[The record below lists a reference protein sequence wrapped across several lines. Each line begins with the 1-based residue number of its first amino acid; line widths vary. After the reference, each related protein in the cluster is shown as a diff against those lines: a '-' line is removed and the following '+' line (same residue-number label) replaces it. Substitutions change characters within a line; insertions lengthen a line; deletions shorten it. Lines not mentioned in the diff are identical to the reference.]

1 MFVSAEPHRGNKN
14 FSIRLTRQ
22 VMAGCCVAAFQVASI
37 GSAAAQTTADD
48 SSGVDETPAQDIVV
62 TANKR
67 EQSLLKVPMSVTAI
81 SGDQLARKGINDVQ
95 DLVKVTPG
103 LSFVESGRSVPV
115 YSLRGVG
122 FFDQSVAARPTV
134 SVYLDEAPLPFSIQA
149 KGASFDLERVE
160 VLKDPQGTLFGQNA
174 TGGAIN
180 YIAAKPT
187 SEPRAGVIASYGR
200 FDTADIQGFVSGP
213 LTSTVNARIALRT
226 VQSGDWQRSATRDDT
241 LGAQRFTQGR
251 IILEWRPGD
260 QLSVQLNVNGF
271 YDGADT
277 LAPQYSAFVPAVA
290 SLVSQIP
297 LLPDYPKPL
306 DNIRTADWDAGVDY
320 RNRNKFVQANLRV
333 DYEATDFLN
342 ITSLSSYSRERVK
355 QFADGDGTALTNLNI
370 GFDANLQTFYQELR
384 ASGDAGPL
392 SYIVGLAFEVDK
404 TSQAVGTYV
413 PYSTIAYSLGGGA
426 NLLDQVS
433 TELDQKF
440 YTQAIFANVDYALGS
455 QVTLHAGLRYTA
467 ADLDFN
473 ACSKA
478 LNATTAGY
486 FTTLANRTLTA
497 LGRPNIGP
505 IAPGQCATLGPSGT
519 TERYFS
525 GLGEENLSW
534 RFGIDFEPASNTLFY
549 ATASRGFKA
558 GSASVPAATN
568 NLQFTP
574 ATQESVIAYEAGVK
588 TRLLDN
594 KVELSA
600 AAFHYDYRD
609 KQVLGRVVFQP
620 NVFGPQNAL
629 TNIPRSKIDGLEGQ
643 LSLYPVRG
651 LTLTAAGT
659 YLRSKVTSDFPTSD
673 ILGNAINAQDDAFPY
688 TPKYQLVLDGEYRF
702 PLGDRVDAVLGS
714 NASYRSSTTSGFG
727 GNSILDID
735 SYWLLDA
742 RVGVEFADGR
752 YRVTLYGR
760 NLTNQYY
767 WTNVN
772 RQVDN
777 ARRYVGLP
785 RTYGI
790 QLAAKF

>member
-1 MFVSAEPHRGNKN
+1 
-14 FSIRLTRQ
+14 
-22 VMAGCCVAAFQVASI
+22 
-37 GSAAAQTTADD
+37 
-48 SSGVDETPAQDIVV
+48 
-62 TANKR
+62 
-67 EQSLLKVPMSVTAI
+67 
-81 SGDQLARKGINDVQ
+81 
-95 DLVKVTPG
+95 
-103 LSFVESGRSVPV
+103 
-115 YSLRGVG
+115 
-122 FFDQSVAARPTV
+122 
-134 SVYLDEAPLPFSIQA
+134 
-149 KGASFDLERVE
+149 
-160 VLKDPQGTLFGQNA
+160 
-174 TGGAIN
+174 
-180 YIAAKPT
+180 
-187 SEPRAGVIASYGR
+187 
-200 FDTADIQGFVSGP
+200 
-213 LTSTVNARIALRT
+213 
-226 VQSGDWQRSATRDDT
+226 
-241 LGAQRFTQGR
+241 
-251 IILEWRPGD
+251 PGD

-505 IAPGQCATLGPSGT
+505 IAPGQCATLG
-519 TERYFS
+519 
-525 GLGEENLSW
+525 
-534 RFGIDFEPASNTLFY
+534 
-549 ATASRGFKA
+549 
-558 GSASVPAATN
+558 
-568 NLQFTP
+568 
-574 ATQESVIAYEAGVK
+574 
-588 TRLLDN
+588 
-594 KVELSA
+594 
-600 AAFHYDYRD
+600 
-609 KQVLGRVVFQP
+609 
-620 NVFGPQNAL
+620 
-629 TNIPRSKIDGLEGQ
+629 
-643 LSLYPVRG
+643 
-651 LTLTAAGT
+651 
-659 YLRSKVTSDFPTSD
+659 
-673 ILGNAINAQDDAFPY
+673 
-688 TPKYQLVLDGEYRF
+688 
-702 PLGDRVDAVLGS
+702 
-714 NASYRSSTTSGFG
+714 
-727 GNSILDID
+727 
-735 SYWLLDA
+735 
-742 RVGVEFADGR
+742 
-752 YRVTLYGR
+752 
-760 NLTNQYY
+760 
-767 WTNVN
+767 
-772 RQVDN
+772 
-777 ARRYVGLP
+777 
-785 RTYGI
+785 
-790 QLAAKF
+790 